1 MYVVYLCAGALQ
13 SIFRRSLMN
22 LNTGLLPYLLEGGS
36 DHAAIIYY
44 ISMFTVLLIS
54 YMLGSVNASIV
65 ISRLVYHDD
74 IRTKGSGNAGMTNML
89 RTYGGKAALATLFG
103 DLLKT
108 AVPVF
113 LTGFVFGFGYIGGA
127 ATQELCYVSG
137 LLAVIGHVFPLWY
150 RFKGGKGVLA
160 TATVFLMLCPPVF
173 AVMFLLFVAIVA
185 ASKYVSLGSVCCAI
199 LLPVA
204 LHGYF
209 KWALSG
215 QPFGLVTLSAVL
227 IAILVVWCHRGNI
240 VRISNRTERKLSF
253 GKKTKEEDGDK

>member
-1 MYVVYLCAGALQ
+1 
-13 SIFRRSLMN
+13 MN
-22 LNTGLLPYLLEGGS
+22 LNTGLLPYLLKSGS
-36 DHAAIIYY
+36 DFAPLIFYF
-44 ISMFTVLLIS
+44 SMFAVLLVS

-65 ISRLVYHDD
+65 ISRVLYHDD

-89 RTYGGKAALATLFG
+89 RTYGGKAALLTLFG

-108 AVPVF
+108 SLPVF
-113 LTGFVFGFGYIGGA
+113 ITGLVFGFGYIGGA

-150 RFKGGKGVLA
+150 KFKGGKGVLA
-160 TATVFLMLCPPVF
+160 TATVFLMLCPAVF
-173 AVMFLLFVAIVA
+173 AAMFILFVAIVA
-185 ASKYVSLGSVCCAI
+185 ASKYVSLGSVCSAM

-209 KWALSG
+209 KWALNG

-253 GKKTKEEDGDK
+253 GKKNKEEDGEK